1 MVNFPPG
8 EIKGTEAAS
17 GIGIAVTAGD
27 GAGIAPEETVSLAA
41 GEIDTADLGV
51 ALGVVRGGGV
61 ALGTSDRPRRCAGV
75 GKGDAEG
82 TGVEVAA
89 GVGDGSDGIT
99 LRGVIF
105 VSGVDVAAAVGAGV
119 ADIVADGNGVAVTD
133 ADEAGVSAP

>member
-1 MVNFPPG
+1 MVG
-8 EIKGTEAAS
+8 LSDA
-17 GIGIAVTAGD
+17 D

-41 GEIDTADLGV
+41 GEVDAANFGV

-61 ALGTSDRPRRCAGV
+61 ALGTGNRPRRCDAV
-75 GKGDAEG
+75 GKGDADD

-105 VSGVDVAAAVGAGV
+105 VSGVDVATAVGAGV
-119 ADIVADGNGVAVTD
+119 ADIAADGSGVAVTD
-133 ADEAGVSAP
+133 VDEAGVSAP